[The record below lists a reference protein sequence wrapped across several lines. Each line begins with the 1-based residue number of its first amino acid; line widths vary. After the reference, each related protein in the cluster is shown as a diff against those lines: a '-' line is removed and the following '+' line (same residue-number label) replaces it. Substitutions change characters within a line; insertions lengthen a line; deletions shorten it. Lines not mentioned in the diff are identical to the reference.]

1 MFKKWNVISTPQ
13 HKRISSSRLDLS
25 PISNEYKQLPQ
36 KEVFALIDRMA
47 DGRCICARLS
57 TFTGNATTECFCR
70 FLFFFSWCNIRSLVD
85 VGVCMCLP
93 EERIQCLGIYTF
105 AFLRL
110 GLAFLR
116 TPFLAGA
123 FLPLFPFL
131 AGPFLACGWA
141 MRDL

>member
-1 MFKKWNVISTPQ
+1 MSTELQ
-13 HKRISSSRLDLS
+13 I
-25 PISNEYKQLPQ
+25 Q

-123 FLPLFPFL
+123 FLPLFPFTSL
-131 AGPFLACGWA
+131 SIQFGWNQNNQQQHRPRQPA
-141 MRDL
+141 VIPIHS